1 MSRSFAPGGR
11 FSIKTQ
17 REGTMLAAYIL
28 PGVSPALFRLF
39 VSAAVIIQGV
49 SKSGFAGGAGVLSL
63 PLMMLVMPVDKV
75 AATLLP
81 LLILLDLNAIYHH
94 RHNKDWTVIRQIYV
108 PSIVGI
114 LLGALVWW
122 QAGQAGIESYGGYIK
137 RFVGVMA
144 ILLALY
150 ILARE
155 VSLQWVR
162 GKKAGPCIG
171 WVAGIFAGFSSTIA
185 HAAGPVVSLFVFSQD
200 LGKTLFVGT
209 VAWTFT
215 LINLTKLPF
224 YVAVDLIDLSVLRF
238 DLFLVPLIPAGS
250 WLGKWMHYRISE
262 SLFNRVIMA
271 LTLLAGIQLLF
282 DVNLVKMLLETMVR

>member
-1 MSRSFAPGGR
+1 
-11 FSIKTQ
+11 
-17 REGTMLAAYIL
+17 MLTDYIL
-28 PGVSPALFRLF
+28 PGVSPALFWVF
-39 VSAAVIIQGV
+39 VAAAVIIQV
-49 SKSGFAGGAGVLSL
+49 ISKSGFAGGAGILSL

-94 RHNKDWTVIRQIYV
+94 RHNKNWTVIRQIYV
-108 PSIVGI
+108 PAIVGI

-122 QAGQAGIESYGGYIK
+122 RVGEAGIETYGGYIK

-144 ILLALY
+144 ILLAMY
-150 ILARE
+150 IFARE
-155 VSLQWVR
+155 VSQEWVR
-162 GKKAGPCIG
+162 GKKAGPRIG

-185 HAAGPVVSLFVFSQD
+185 HAAGPIVSLFVFSQD

-224 YVAVDLIDLSVLRF
+224 YVAVNLIDLSVLRF
-238 DLFLVPLIPAGS
+238 DVLLVPLIPAGS
-250 WLGKWMHYRISE
+250 WLGKWMHYRVSE
-262 SLFNRVIMA
+262 SLFNRIIMA

-282 DVNLVKMLLETMVR
+282 NVNLVTMALKLVLR

>member
-1 MSRSFAPGGR
+1 MISD
-11 FSIKTQ
+11 
-17 REGTMLAAYIL
+17 YIL
-28 PGVSPALFRLF
+28 PGVSPLVFWLF
-39 VSAAVIIQGV
+39 VSAAVLIQGI

-81 LLILLDLNAIYHH
+81 LLILLDMNAIYHH
-94 RHNKDWTVIRQIYV
+94 RHNKDWLVIRRIYV

-114 LLGALVWW
+114 CLGALVWW
-122 QAGQAGIESYGGYIK
+122 RIGHAGVETYGGYIK

-144 ILLALY
+144 ILLAFY
-150 ILARE
+150 ILAKE

-162 GKKAGPCIG
+162 GKKAGVGIG

-185 HAAGPVVSLFVFSQD
+185 HAAGPIVSLFVFSQD
-200 LGKTLFVGT
+200 MGKTLFVGT

-238 DLFLVPLIPAGS
+238 DLFLIPLVPVGS
-250 WLGKWMHYRISE
+250 WLGKWMHYRVSE
-262 SLFNRVIMA
+262 SLFNRIIMT
-271 LTLLAGIQLLF
+271 LTLLAGLQLLF
-282 DVNLVKMLLETMVR
+282 NINLVKMALQLLWR